1 MAWVDN
7 DPPRSQRLL
16 SKNPTARCKITFYK
30 KFSVRETDSPS
41 FRFIYIYTIRQ
52 LMGTSQ
58 FGLQNNG
65 EHPPLLDN
73 ARNYYTGF

>member
-41 FRFIYIYTIRQ
+41 FRFIYIYNKTTDGDFTIWVAEQWRASSFA
-52 LMGTSQ
+52 G
-58 FGLQNNG
+58 
-65 EHPPLLDN
+65 
-73 ARNYYTGF
+73 